1 MNTCATTIQS
11 DMCNVAGTQNSNV
24 HFLFPDYYNLILG
37 PGVLLISL
45 RTLPPIFF
53 FFFFNKTGFIF
64 KLNLIRK
71 TYF

>member
-1 MNTCATTIQS
+1 MKTCATTIRS
-11 DMCNVAGTQNSNV
+11 DMCNVAGTWNSNV
-24 HFLFPDYYNLILG
+24 HFLFPDYYTLILG

-45 RTLPPIFF
+45 STLPPI